1 MLSALNHPILTRLQ
15 QEMAAR
21 PALLHHAAELT
32 LAAVQ
37 GQEWLVNLSS
47 SGRVPYLALLV
58 PTEVLT
64 APARHDALH
73 NLAWALAGL
82 LLLLPVIWLA
92 ARRTAALAGAD
103 REAERIQHFD
113 FGEARPDS
121 AIREMTISP
130 APCPACG

>member
-21 PALLHHAAELT
+21 PALLHHPAELT
-32 LAAVQ
+32 LATVQ

-47 SGRVPYLALLV
+47 LGEESPFYLALLV

-64 APARHDALH
+64 APARQDALH

-92 ARRTAALAGAD
+92 ARRTAA
-103 REAERIQHFD
+103 
-113 FGEARPDS
+113 
-121 AIREMTISP
+121 
-130 APCPACG
+130 PCWY